1 MNKVKEWLKQWIK
14 KDTDKKNKTKSWLE
28 EWVSSKK

>member
-14 KDTDKKNKTKSWLE
+14 KDMDKKNKVKSWLE
-28 EWVSSKK
+28 EWAKK